1 MTEEEFITE
10 LTKLNIEVTPEK
22 LDQLKEYAS
31 FLLEYNQHTNLTAIR
46 DRNEVYLKHFYDSL
60 TIVKAINLKEVN
72 TVLDIGTGPGFPG
85 MVLKIIYPHL
95 QITLMDSNNK
105 KIGFL
110 KALAQ
115 ELNLNVEIIYGRAE
129 EFIVNRREYYD
140 VVTSRAVAS
149 LDILAELSIPYVKT
163 NGLFVAMK
171 SNYQE
176 ELQATLP
183 ILKKLDSKVEKIEKF
198 SLPKIEANRAIICIR
213 KEKATNH
220 KYPRNYNQIKNAS
233 KLSCMAIA

>member
-46 DRNEVYLKHFYDSL
+46 DINEVYLKHFYDSL

-72 TVLDIGTGPGFPG
+72 TLLDIGTGPGFPG

-105 KIGFL
+105 KISFL

-233 KLSCMAIA
+233 KLSCKK

>member
-72 TVLDIGTGPGFPG
+72 TLLDIGTGPGFPG

-163 NGLFVAMK
+163 NGSFVAMK

-233 KLSCMAIA
+233 KLSCKK

>member
-46 DRNEVYLKHFYDSL
+46 DINEVYLKHFYDSL

-72 TVLDIGTGPGFPG
+72 TLLDIGTGPGFPG

-105 KIGFL
+105 KISFL

-115 ELNLNVEIIYGRAE
+115 ELNFNVEIIYGRAE

-198 SLPKIEANRAIICIR
+198 FLPKIEANRAIICIR

-233 KLSCMAIA
+233 KLSCKK

>member
-1 MTEEEFITE
+1 MTEKEFITE

-22 LDQLKEYAS
+22 LDKLKEYAS

-46 DRNEVYLKHFYDSL
+46 DINEVYLKHFYDSL

-72 TVLDIGTGPGFPG
+72 TLLDIGTGPGFPG

-105 KIGFL
+105 KISFL

-129 EFIVNRREYYD
+129 EFITHRREYYD
-140 VVTSRAVAS
+140 IVTSRAVAS

-176 ELQATLP
+176 ELQASLP

-198 SLPKIEANRAIICIR
+198 SLPKIEANRAIICIK

-220 KYPRNYNQIKNAS
+220 KYPRSYNQIKNAS
-233 KLSCMAIA
+233 KLSCKK

>member
-46 DRNEVYLKHFYDSL
+46 DINEVYLKHFYDSL

-72 TVLDIGTGPGFPG
+72 TLLDIGTGPGFPG

-105 KIGFL
+105 KISFL

-183 ILKKLDSKVEKIEKF
+183 ILKKLESKVEKIEKF
-198 SLPKIEANRAIICIR
+198 SLPKIEANRVIICIR

-233 KLSCMAIA
+233 KLSCKK

>member
-46 DRNEVYLKHFYDSL
+46 DINEVYLKHFYDSL

-72 TVLDIGTGPGFPG
+72 TLLDIGTGPGFRG

-105 KIGFL
+105 KINFL

-233 KLSCMAIA
+233 KLSCKK

>member
-46 DRNEVYLKHFYDSL
+46 DINEVYLKHFYDSL

-72 TVLDIGTGPGFPG
+72 TLLDIGTGPGFPG

-105 KIGFL
+105 KINFL

-213 KEKATNH
+213 KEKATDH

-233 KLSCMAIA
+233 KLSCKK

>member
-46 DRNEVYLKHFYDSL
+46 DINEVYLKHFYDSL

-72 TVLDIGTGPGFPG
+72 TLLDIGTGPGFPG

-105 KIGFL
+105 KISFL

-213 KEKATNH
+213 KEKVTNH

-233 KLSCMAIA
+233 KLSCKK

>member
-1 MTEEEFITE
+1 MTEEKFITE

-46 DRNEVYLKHFYDSL
+46 DINEVYLKHFYDSL

-72 TVLDIGTGPGFPG
+72 TLLDIGTGPGFPG

-105 KIGFL
+105 KINFL

-183 ILKKLDSKVEKIEKF
+183 ILKKLESKVEKIEKF

-233 KLSCMAIA
+233 KLSCKK

>member
-1 MTEEEFITE
+1 MTEKEFITE

-46 DRNEVYLKHFYDSL
+46 DINEVYLKHFYDSL

-72 TVLDIGTGPGFPG
+72 TLLDIGTGPGFPG
-85 MVLKIIYPHL
+85 MVLKIIYPYL

-105 KIGFL
+105 KISFL

-129 EFIVNRREYYD
+129 EFITHRREYYD
-140 VVTSRAVAS
+140 IVTSRAVAS

-176 ELQATLP
+176 ELQASLP

-220 KYPRNYNQIKNAS
+220 KYPRSYNQIKNAS
-233 KLSCMAIA
+233 KLSCKK

>member
-46 DRNEVYLKHFYDSL
+46 DINEVYLKHFYDSL

-72 TVLDIGTGPGFPG
+72 TLLDIGTGPGFPG

-105 KIGFL
+105 KINFL

-149 LDILAELSIPYVKT
+149 LDILA
-163 NGLFVAMK
+163 
-171 SNYQE
+171 
-176 ELQATLP
+176 
-183 ILKKLDSKVEKIEKF
+183 
-198 SLPKIEANRAIICIR
+198 
-213 KEKATNH
+213 
-220 KYPRNYNQIKNAS
+220 
-233 KLSCMAIA
+233 

>member
-22 LDQLKEYAS
+22 LDQLKKYAS

-46 DRNEVYLKHFYDSL
+46 DINEVYLKHFYDSL

-72 TVLDIGTGPGFPG
+72 TLLDIGTGPGFPG

-129 EFIVNRREYYD
+129 EFIVNRRENYD

-176 ELQATLP
+176 ELQAALP

-233 KLSCMAIA
+233 KLSCKK

>member
-46 DRNEVYLKHFYDSL
+46 DINEVYLKHFYDSL

-72 TVLDIGTGPGFPG
+72 TLLDIGTGPGFPG

-105 KIGFL
+105 KISFL
-110 KALAQ
+110 KALAK

-140 VVTSRAVAS
+140 IVTSRAVAS
-149 LDILAELSIPYVKT
+149 LDILTELSIPYVKT

-233 KLSCMAIA
+233 KLSCKK

>member
-1 MTEEEFITE
+1 MTEKELITE

-46 DRNEVYLKHFYDSL
+46 DINEVYLKHFYDSL

-72 TVLDIGTGPGFPG
+72 TLLDIGTGPGFPG

-105 KIGFL
+105 KISFL

-129 EFIVNRREYYD
+129 EFITNRREYYD
-140 VVTSRAVAS
+140 IVTSRAVAS
-149 LDILAELSIPYVKT
+149 LDILAELSIPYVKI

-176 ELQATLP
+176 ELQASLP

-213 KEKATNH
+213 KEKVTNH
-220 KYPRNYNQIKNAS
+220 KYPRSYNQIKNAS
-233 KLSCMAIA
+233 KLSCKK

>member
-22 LDQLKEYAS
+22 LDQLKKYAS

-46 DRNEVYLKHFYDSL
+46 DINEVYLKHFYDSL

-72 TVLDIGTGPGFPG
+72 TLLDIGTGPGFPG

-105 KIGFL
+105 KISFL

-115 ELNLNVEIIYGRAE
+115 ELNFNVEIIYGRAE

-198 SLPKIEANRAIICIR
+198 FLPKIEANRAIICIR

-233 KLSCMAIA
+233 KLSCKK

>member
-10 LTKLNIEVTPEK
+10 LTKLNIEVAPEK

-46 DRNEVYLKHFYDSL
+46 DINEVYLKHFYDSL

-110 KALAQ
+110 NALAK

-233 KLSCMAIA
+233 KLSCKK

>member
-233 KLSCMAIA
+233 KLSCKK

>member
-46 DRNEVYLKHFYDSL
+46 DINEVYLKHFYDSL

-72 TVLDIGTGPGFPG
+72 TLLDIGTGPGFPG

-115 ELNLNVEIIYGRAE
+115 QLNLNVEIIYGRAE

-198 SLPKIEANRAIICIR
+198 SLPNIEANRAIICIR

-233 KLSCMAIA
+233 KLSCKK

>member
-46 DRNEVYLKHFYDSL
+46 DINEVYLKHFYDSL

-72 TVLDIGTGPGFPG
+72 TLLDIGTGPGFPG

-105 KIGFL
+105 KINFL

-163 NGLFVAMK
+163 NGLFIAMK

-233 KLSCMAIA
+233 KLSCKK

>member
-46 DRNEVYLKHFYDSL
+46 DINEVYLKHFYDSL

-176 ELQATLP
+176 ELQATLH

-233 KLSCMAIA
+233 KLSCKK

>member
-22 LDQLKEYAS
+22 LNQLKEYAS

-46 DRNEVYLKHFYDSL
+46 DINEVYLKHFYDSL

-72 TVLDIGTGPGFPG
+72 TLLDIGTGPGFPG

-105 KIGFL
+105 KISFL

-198 SLPKIEANRAIICIR
+198 YLPKIEANRAIICIR

-233 KLSCMAIA
+233 KLSCKK

>member
-46 DRNEVYLKHFYDSL
+46 DINEVYLKHFYDSL

-72 TVLDIGTGPGFPG
+72 TLLDIGTGPGFPG

-115 ELNLNVEIIYGRAE
+115 QLNLNVEIIYGRAE

-233 KLSCMAIA
+233 KLSCKK

>member
-46 DRNEVYLKHFYDSL
+46 NINEVYLKHFYDSL

-72 TVLDIGTGPGFPG
+72 TLLDIGTGPGFPG

-105 KIGFL
+105 KINFL

-233 KLSCMAIA
+233 KLSCKK

>member
-46 DRNEVYLKHFYDSL
+46 DINEVYLKHFYDSL

-72 TVLDIGTGPGFPG
+72 TLLDIGTGPGFPG

-105 KIGFL
+105 KISFL

-115 ELNLNVEIIYGRAE
+115 KLNLNVEIIYGRAE

-233 KLSCMAIA
+233 KLSCKK

>member
-1 MTEEEFITE
+1 MTEEKFITE

-31 FLLEYNQHTNLTAIR
+31 FLLEYNKHTNLTAIR
-46 DRNEVYLKHFYDSL
+46 DINEVYLKHFYDSL

-72 TVLDIGTGPGFPG
+72 TLLDIGTGPGFPG

-105 KIGFL
+105 KISFL

-183 ILKKLDSKVEKIEKF
+183 IIKKLDSKVEKIERF

-233 KLSCMAIA
+233 KLSCKK

>member
-46 DRNEVYLKHFYDSL
+46 DINEVYLKHFYDSL

-72 TVLDIGTGPGFPG
+72 TLLDIGTGPGFPG

-105 KIGFL
+105 KISFL

-149 LDILAELSIPYVKT
+149 LDILAELSIPYVKI

-233 KLSCMAIA
+233 KLSCKK

>member
-22 LDQLKEYAS
+22 LEQLKEYAS

-46 DRNEVYLKHFYDSL
+46 DINEVYLKHFYDSL

-72 TVLDIGTGPGFPG
+72 TLLDIGTGPGFPG

-105 KIGFL
+105 KINFL

-198 SLPKIEANRAIICIR
+198 SLPKIEANRAIICII

-233 KLSCMAIA
+233 KLSCKK

>member
-46 DRNEVYLKHFYDSL
+46 DINEVYLKHFYDSL

-72 TVLDIGTGPGFPG
+72 TLLDIGTGPGFPG

-233 KLSCMAIA
+233 KLSCKK

>member
-1 MTEEEFITE
+1 MTEKEFITE

-31 FLLEYNQHTNLTAIR
+31 FLLKYNQHTNLTAIR
-46 DRNEVYLKHFYDSL
+46 DINEVYLKHFYDSL

-72 TVLDIGTGPGFPG
+72 TLLDIGTGPGFPG

-105 KIGFL
+105 KISFL

-129 EFIVNRREYYD
+129 EFITNRREYYD
-140 VVTSRAVAS
+140 IVTSRAVAS

-176 ELQATLP
+176 ELQASLP

-220 KYPRNYNQIKNAS
+220 KYPRSYNQIKNAS
-233 KLSCMAIA
+233 KLSCKK

>member
-115 ELNLNVEIIYGRAE
+115 ELNLNVEIIYDRAE

-233 KLSCMAIA
+233 KLSCKK

>member
-46 DRNEVYLKHFYDSL
+46 DINEVYLKHFYDSL

-110 KALAQ
+110 KTLAQ

-140 VVTSRAVAS
+140 IVTSRAVAS
-149 LDILAELSIPYVKT
+149 LNILAELSIPYVKT

-233 KLSCMAIA
+233 KLSCKK

>member
-46 DRNEVYLKHFYDSL
+46 DINEVYLKHFYDSL

-72 TVLDIGTGPGFPG
+72 TLLDIGTGPGFPG

-105 KIGFL
+105 KISFL

-115 ELNLNVEIIYGRAE
+115 ELNLNVGIIYGRAE

-183 ILKKLDSKVEKIEKF
+183 ILKKLESKVEKIEKF

-233 KLSCMAIA
+233 KLSCKK

>member
-46 DRNEVYLKHFYDSL
+46 DINEVYLKHFYDSL

-72 TVLDIGTGPGFPG
+72 TLLDIGTGPGFPG

-105 KIGFL
+105 KINFL

-183 ILKKLDSKVEKIEKF
+183 ILKKLDSKVEKIEIF

-233 KLSCMAIA
+233 KLSCKK

>member
-46 DRNEVYLKHFYDSL
+46 DINEVYLKHFYDSL

-72 TVLDIGTGPGFPG
+72 TLLDIGTGPGFPG

-105 KIGFL
+105 KISFL

-213 KEKATNH
+213 KEKATNN

-233 KLSCMAIA
+233 KLSCKK

>member
-46 DRNEVYLKHFYDSL
+46 DINEVYLKHFYDSL

-72 TVLDIGTGPGFPG
+72 TLLDIGTGPGFPG

-105 KIGFL
+105 KINFL
-110 KALAQ
+110 KALTQ

-233 KLSCMAIA
+233 KLSCKK

>member
-1 MTEEEFITE
+1 MTEEEFVTE

-46 DRNEVYLKHFYDSL
+46 DINEVYLKHFYDSL

-72 TVLDIGTGPGFPG
+72 TLLDIGTGPGFPG

-105 KIGFL
+105 KISFL

-233 KLSCMAIA
+233 KLSCKK

>member
-46 DRNEVYLKHFYDSL
+46 DIDEVYLKHFYDSL

-110 KALAQ
+110 KTLAQ

-233 KLSCMAIA
+233 KLSCKK

>member
-46 DRNEVYLKHFYDSL
+46 DINEVYLKHFYDSL

-72 TVLDIGTGPGFPG
+72 TLLDIGTGPGFPG

-105 KIGFL
+105 KINFL

-220 KYPRNYNQIKNAS
+220 KYPRNYNKIKNAS
-233 KLSCMAIA
+233 KLSCKK

>member
-1 MTEEEFITE
+1 MTEEEFINE

-46 DRNEVYLKHFYDSL
+46 DINEVYLKHFYDSL

-72 TVLDIGTGPGFPG
+72 TLLDIGTGPGFPG

-105 KIGFL
+105 KISFL

-129 EFIVNRREYYD
+129 EFITNRREYYD

-233 KLSCMAIA
+233 KLSCKK